1 MENSKKNKSK
11 SKKHKKIEEI
21 STIYDHSNDDFSI
34 IHYLTEIL
42 L

>member
-11 SKKHKKIEEI
+11 SKKHKKIEET
-21 STIYDHSNDDFSI
+21 SAIYDHSNDDISI
-34 IHYLTEIL
+34 IHYLREIL